1 MILLRIRCVSN
12 ALAPSLP
19 VSRATGKVLA
29 CLTNLEQ
36 LATITMLEPW
46 LVEQV
51 SAIVVDIDRLDHL
64 AILVEQA

>member
-1 MILLRIRCVSN
+1 
-12 ALAPSLP
+12 
-19 VSRATGKVLA
+19 
-29 CLTNLEQ
+29 LTNLEQ